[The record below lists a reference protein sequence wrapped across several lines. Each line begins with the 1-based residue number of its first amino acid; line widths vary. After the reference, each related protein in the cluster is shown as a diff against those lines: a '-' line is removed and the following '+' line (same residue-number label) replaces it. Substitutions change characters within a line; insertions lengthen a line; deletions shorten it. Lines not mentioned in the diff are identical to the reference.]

1 MGTRA
6 AFPDPWNP
14 VSQPGQESP
23 SAASHWPV
31 CYFDVVHLTDRFFFD
46 FFFSFFFFS
55 FFLFRLQLK
64 RSFLIS
70 RSAIRFPYISLF
82 LPIFLLIESYSL
94 LILSPIHIPIPF
106 LIVFEVPW
114 DRQQPSAK
122 REGEG
127 RYTLSF
133 PKNLLEKSTRNRTHS
148 RRSVTAGGAC
158 RKNLGRF

>member
-1 MGTRA
+1 MEPSLTTRTGIA
-6 AFPDPWNP
+6 LRSFSLAGLLLWCGPLD
-14 VSQPGQESP
+14 
-23 SAASHWPV
+23 WPV
-31 CYFDVVHLTDRFFFD
+31 LFWL
-46 FFFSFFFFS
+46 FFSFFFFLF

-70 RSAIRFPYISLF
+70 RSAIRFPSISLF

-133 PKNLLEKSTRNRTHS
+133 PKDLLEKSTRNRTHS
-148 RRSVTAGGAC
+148 RRSVTAGGG
-158 RKNLGRF
+158 LP